1 MLSKQCIARLSL
13 CLILLGLVAAI
24 PAWAGSAIVG
34 SVAGSKNA
42 TVGGQT
48 LFPNTTLFS
57 GDSLQVKDG
66 VAVVALG
73 STSRVVFAHDT
84 AASFLRDAN
93 EITVLLNQG
102 SVSLFQDTNG
112 TPVRMK
118 IGDISVVPVAG
129 FKTLGEVATLNGAV
143 QVTTNEGL
151 LRVEGNGQSINVV
164 KGKTI
169 TVVPPAKAPPQ
180 EGGKAP
186 SGSAGR
192 CCGGGSSYWQIL
204 DTGLA
209 AAGLIVAGV
218 AESRA
223 STASNN
229 ASSAAAE
236 AAAAAA
242 ASAISAANAAASAAE
257 AAANAVGCALNTL
270 AAQEHI
276 PSPYTPPPPLTCP

>member
-1 MLSKQCIARLSL
+1 MLSKKCVARFSL
-13 CLILLGLVAAI
+13 CLILLGLVAAV

-34 SVAGSKNA
+34 SVAGSMNA

-93 EITVLLNQG
+93 EVTVLLNQG

-118 IGDISVVPVAG
+118 IGDISVVPVSG

-143 QVTTNEGL
+143 QVTTTEGL

-169 TVVPPAKAPPQ
+169 TVVPPANAPQ
-180 EGGKAP
+180 QQGGKAP
-186 SGSAGR
+186 GSAGR
-192 CCGGGSSYWQIL
+192 CCSGSNLWGFV
-204 DTGLA
+204 DAGLSG
-209 AAGLIVAGV
+209 AGLIVA
-218 AESRA
+218 ALALSHA
-223 STASNN
+223 NTASNN
-229 ASSAAAE
+229 ASSAAAAAAE
-236 AAAAAA
+236 AASAAAA
-242 ASAISAANAAASAAE
+242 AISAANSAASAAE

-270 AAQEHI
+270 ASEEGK
-276 PSPYTPPPPLTCP
+276 PSPYTPPPGETCP